1 MSTTHVLAVANQ
13 KGGVAKTTTV
23 ASLGAALAELGQK
36 VLLVDLDPQACL
48 TFSLGID
55 PEDLDISVHHV
66 LTKGL
71 DPSEAIIET
80 EDGVDLLP
88 ATIELARAEADL
100 LTRTGR
106 EYVIRTAVEDTEG
119 YDWVLLDCPPSLGVL
134 TVAALTAAT
143 GVLIPL
149 QCETLSHRGVGQLL
163 DTVHDV
169 KRFTNR
175 DLEVWGVLPDAVRR
189 PHQPRARRARD
200 DLRDLRPRRDR
211 AADPQ
216 VDPVRRGTGG
226 RSLDPE
232 DLAQQQG
239 RPGLPRRG
247 RRAAEPGLSRCP
259 QRDAGPAPLPA
270 DRVRP
275 APRCSSP
282 LVTLLGGVGVLPSG
296 RPRRRRTP
304 RARATAPR

>member
-1 MSTTHVLAVANQ
+1 MTTTLAIANQ

-55 PEDLDISVHHV
+55 PEDLELSVHHV

-71 DPSEAIIET
+71 SPSEVIIET

-106 EYVIRTAVEDTEG
+106 EHVVKMAVEDLASGEDD

-169 KRFTNR
+169 RKFTNR
-175 DLEVWGVLPDAVRR
+175 RLEVWGVLPTLYDGRTNHAKAVLETISETY
-189 PHQPRARRARD
+189 
-200 DLRDLRPRRDR
+200 DLEVVEPPIPKSIRFAEAP
-211 AADPQ
+211 AA
-216 VDPVRRGTGG
+216 G
-226 RSLDPE
+226 RSIL
-232 DLAQQQG
+232 G
-239 RPGLPRRG
+239 TTRSHRG
-247 RRAAEPGLSRCP
+247 ADAYRDVAANLLKRSSRS
-259 QRDAGPAPLPA
+259 A
-270 DRVRP
+270 
-275 APRCSSP
+275 
-282 LVTLLGGVGVLPSG
+282 
-296 RPRRRRTP
+296 
-304 RARATAPR
+304 

>member
-1 MSTTHVLAVANQ
+1 MTTTLAIANQ

-55 PEDLDISVHHV
+55 PEDLELSVHHV

-71 DPSEAIIET
+71 SPSEVIIET

-106 EYVIRTAVEDTEG
+106 EHVVKMAVEDLATGEDD

-169 KRFTNR
+169 RKFTNR
-175 DLEVWGVLPDAVRR
+175 RLEVWGVLPTLYDGRTNHAKAVLETISETY
-189 PHQPRARRARD
+189 
-200 DLRDLRPRRDR
+200 DLEVVEPPIPKSIRFAEAP
-211 AADPQ
+211 AA
-216 VDPVRRGTGG
+216 G
-226 RSLDPE
+226 RSILSTT
-232 DLAQQQG
+232 
-239 RPGLPRRG
+239 RSHRG
-247 RRAAEPGLSRCP
+247 ADAYRDVAANLLKRSSRS
-259 QRDAGPAPLPA
+259 A
-270 DRVRP
+270 
-275 APRCSSP
+275 
-282 LVTLLGGVGVLPSG
+282 
-296 RPRRRRTP
+296 
-304 RARATAPR
+304 